1 MKFAFATALLAVAS
15 AVEVDAE
22 WSNNGYGYG
31 AANSYSNSMGGY
43 GGYRSYGNAARV
55 TIAKSYQPNSYAYN
69 GHGHHSYSAHSSSDY
84 SSYDSMDYSLSDHGY
99 GYRHMNGAN
108 RYMRYQPKYN
118 QGRYYYGNRYASN
131 NGMYKGAYRSYGTR
145 SYSACQGACMRPSY
159 NMGAW

>member
-1 MKFAFATALLAVAS
+1 MKSFCAALLCVTAYGTQLEATTQLTTGAS
-15 AVEVDAE
+15 AEVEAAVQ
-22 WSNNGYGYG
+22 SVGYKSIKALPVYKGY
-31 AANSYSNSMGGY
+31 ATSDYSDSYSNSDY
-43 GGYRSYGNAARV
+43 F
-55 TIAKSYQPNSYAYN
+55 
-69 GHGHHSYSAHSSSDY
+69 SS
-84 SSYDSMDYSLSDHGY
+84 DYSLSDHGY

>member
-22 WSNNGYGYG
+22 WSNNGYGY
-31 AANSYSNSMGGY
+31 AANNSYSMGGY

-84 SSYDSMDYSLSDHGY
+84 SSYDSNDYSLSDYGY
-99 GYRHMNGAN
+99 GYRHVGGNN
-108 RYMRYQPKYN
+108 RYYRYTPKYEN
-118 QGRYYYGNRYASN
+118 NRYYYGNRYASRT
-131 NGMYKGAYRSYGTR
+131 GTYKGAYRSYGTR
-145 SYSACQGACMRPSY
+145 SYSACVGGCSRPVSY
-159 NMGAW
+159 TTSHAW